1 MIGLTSFLSVS
12 LVLPFLCHF
21 FISPA
26 SAFTTSFPTS
36 STQCGSFTI
45 TWSQDANQSLG
56 PPFNISIVPVN
67 SPTAP
72 NAYSAGLGPDGL
84 SVPILVEVPGSA
96 FDATTN
102 KGSHTIEKLPLR
114 AGERFIVAMDDGY
127 GLGTGGVSTIQ
138 TVATSPTSDSSC
150 FSSASNS
157 DNSFTISDLTPVPCQ
172 QVSITTGPTK
182 QIRGFVP
189 GGTAFALDVTNSA
202 ASSVVTEWT
211 MNIAASTSFVLVYE
225 SLDSATVRTS
235 GLITVG
241 TDGVLGNSCLD
252 TISPHSTISAP
263 NPEST
268 VGGIASANSS
278 TSTSSGHKKTNIA
291 AIVGGIL
298 GGLTFIAVV
307 TLLIFFCIYRRTDT
321 LGRSRSL
328 TTVTPYRSGNSRATG
343 TTGSGDDKSKRSGN
357 KEGPRSEG
365 LEGRLGTSLFGGG
378 GKRKKGKRGEEWNTG
393 MTSSRKR
400 AMYPGLSF
408 ASTQNQSIVEDVEED
423 GRRQRARDGRA
434 TPPPVPFYA
443 GAGVGREL
451 DGDPAVSR
459 WQDSKRRDG
468 RIDRPATTTETTR
481 RDSATQSSFVSGIT
495 STGIQRPVDQYT
507 VGGGLSDIVE
517 SDARHEGDQSMIS
530 SSPTRQLSLHE
541 SRSTLLTTALNSATV
556 DTPSDSKTRSTTR
569 KDGSSRPSTAPLT
582 REHRGDS
589 PSAGGGVDAASSKT
603 PASRGYH
610 LPSRAMR
617 SSSVDLEHESSMAHV
632 YPPDQKESHPVERT
646 RRMEEAGEDWR
657 SDGSHHPYA
666 LAMSPHD
673 DIPGPFSNRT
683 GGRDRGPSISHPYSD
698 PVNTTSGSYQSL
710 GSQHSNSQRQ
720 QRRPG
725 GGGNHGSQPHIIRHR
740 DAGLMM
746 GSEDGDDHEERMI
759 VELPPS
765 YGEVASSGRRLR

>member
-189 GGTAFALDVTNSA
+189 GGSAFALDVTNSA

-307 TLLIFFCIYRRTDT
+307 T
-321 LGRSRSL
+321 
-328 TTVTPYRSGNSRATG
+328 
-343 TTGSGDDKSKRSGN
+343 
-357 KEGPRSEG
+357 
-365 LEGRLGTSLFGGG
+365 
-378 GKRKKGKRGEEWNTG
+378 
-393 MTSSRKR
+393 
-400 AMYPGLSF
+400 
-408 ASTQNQSIVEDVEED
+408 
-423 GRRQRARDGRA
+423 
-434 TPPPVPFYA
+434 
-443 GAGVGREL
+443 
-451 DGDPAVSR
+451 
-459 WQDSKRRDG
+459 
-468 RIDRPATTTETTR
+468 
-481 RDSATQSSFVSGIT
+481 
-495 STGIQRPVDQYT
+495 
-507 VGGGLSDIVE
+507 
-517 SDARHEGDQSMIS
+517 
-530 SSPTRQLSLHE
+530 
-541 SRSTLLTTALNSATV
+541 
-556 DTPSDSKTRSTTR
+556 
-569 KDGSSRPSTAPLT
+569 
-582 REHRGDS
+582 
-589 PSAGGGVDAASSKT
+589 
-603 PASRGYH
+603 
-610 LPSRAMR
+610 
-617 SSSVDLEHESSMAHV
+617 
-632 YPPDQKESHPVERT
+632 
-646 RRMEEAGEDWR
+646 
-657 SDGSHHPYA
+657 
-666 LAMSPHD
+666 
-673 DIPGPFSNRT
+673 
-683 GGRDRGPSISHPYSD
+683 
-698 PVNTTSGSYQSL
+698 
-710 GSQHSNSQRQ
+710 
-720 QRRPG
+720 
-725 GGGNHGSQPHIIRHR
+725 
-740 DAGLMM
+740 
-746 GSEDGDDHEERMI
+746 
-759 VELPPS
+759 
-765 YGEVASSGRRLR
+765 